1 MIKAW
6 SMSRLDVYETC
17 PYRAYLQY
25 VQKIPTPELVPKE
38 GQDEHALVRGLRVH
52 TAAERFVIDD
62 INLIDELQNFSD
74 AFHLQRAKY
83 RESPDLCAI
92 EQEWAIDECWQQ
104 TGWSSDTAWGRM
116 KLDYAELN
124 PPEMTIV
131 DYKTGKKYPV
141 KHIQQGQL
149 YALVSSIRYPEIE
162 KFNVAFWY
170 LDSGETLKQSYNRTQ
185 LEMFKEDF
193 DRRARTMTT
202 ATEFPPKSSAYAC
215 RFCPYGEGYDG
226 NKYCEYRY
234 SFEN

>member
-1 MIKAW
+1 MIQAW
-6 SMSRLDVYETC
+6 SMSRLDVFETC

-25 VQKIPTPELVPKE
+25 VQKIPTPELVPRE
-38 GQDEHALVRGLRVH
+38 GQSEHPLVRGLRVH

-83 RESPDLCAI
+83 RDSPDLCAI
-92 EQEWAIDECWQQ
+92 EQEWAVDGNWQT
-104 TGWSSDTAWGRM
+104 TGWSSTTAWGRM

-131 DYKTGKKYPV
+131 DYKTGNKYPV
-141 KHIQQGQL
+141 KHVQQGQL

-162 KFNVAFWY
+162 KFHVVFWY

-202 ATEFPPKSSAYAC
+202 ATEFPPKSSNYAC
-215 RFCPYGEGYDG
+215 RFCPYGEGKDG

-234 SFEN
+234 SHDN